1 MKIGI
6 LGSGN
11 VGKALSRG
19 VSRAGHEVQLV
30 HRDPAAMREAVT
42 WADIVVL
49 AIPFTAIESVVNR
62 IGSGFDGKVVIDV
75 TNTLTPDHKFAELS
89 HSSGAERLQAM
100 IPHAKVVKAFNTVFA
115 QHMDSGKLGDKP
127 LTALIAADDAAAKE
141 LVMAVAKDIG
151 FDAVDAGP
159 LANARMIE
167 SMAFLNIQ
175 LGYGLGMGTQIGFH
189 LHHH

>member
-19 VSRAGHEVQLV
+19 VTRAGHEVQLV
-30 HRDPAAMREAVT
+30 HRDPAAMREAVQ
-42 WADIVVL
+42 WADAIVL

-62 IGSGFDGKVVIDV
+62 IGDGFDGKIVIDV

-100 IPHAKVVKAFNTVFA
+100 IPHARVIKAFNTVFA
-115 QHMDSGKLGDKP
+115 QHMDTGRVGDKP
-127 LTALIAADDAAAKE
+127 LTALIAGDDVQAKQAVIE
-141 LVMAVAKDIG
+141 LASGIG
-151 FDAVDAGP
+151 FDPVDAGP

-189 LHHH
+189 LHH

>member
-11 VGKALSRG
+11 VGKALTRG
-19 VSRAGHEVQLV
+19 VTRAGHEVQLV
-30 HRDPAAMREAVT
+30 HRDPAAMREAVQ
-42 WADIVVL
+42 WADAVIL
-49 AIPFTAIESVVNR
+49 AIPFTAVEAVVNR
-62 IGSGFDGKVVIDV
+62 IGSGFDGKVLIDV

-100 IPHAKVVKAFNTVFA
+100 IPKARVVKAFNTVFA
-115 QHMDSGKLGDKP
+115 VHMDTGQLDGKP
-127 LTALIAADDAAAKE
+127 LTTLIASDDAKAKQD
-141 LVMAVAKDIG
+141 VIAIAKAIG

-167 SMAFLNIQ
+167 SMAYLNIQ
-175 LGYGLGMGTQIGFH
+175 LGYAQGMGTGIGFH
-189 LHHH
+189 LHH

>member
-19 VSRAGHEVQLV
+19 VTRAGHEVQLV
-30 HRDPAAMREAVT
+30 HRDPAAMREAVV
-42 WADIVVL
+42 WADAVVL
-49 AIPFTAIESVVNR
+49 AIPFMAIESVVNR
-62 IGSGFDGKVVIDV
+62 IGAGFDGKIVIDV
-75 TNTLTPDHKFAELS
+75 TNTLTPDAKFAELS

-115 QHMDSGKLGDKP
+115 QHMDSGKVGDKP
-127 LTALIAADDAAAKE
+127 LTALVAGDDSQAKTSV
-141 LVMAVAKDIG
+141 LGLARDIG
-151 FDAVDAGP
+151 FDAIDAGP
-159 LANARMIE
+159 LSNARMIE

-175 LGYGLGMGTQIGFH
+175 LGYRLGMGTQIGFH
-189 LHHH
+189 LHH